1 MVKEEVVLDALHLL
15 ILEVIMDIQDLVLVV
30 VEKVILSL
38 MDGVV
43 LGLVVVEYVLFVIN

>member
-1 MVKEEVVLDALHLL
+1 MVLDALHLV
-15 ILEVIMDIQDLVLVV
+15 ILEVIMDNQDLVLVV

>member
-1 MVKEEVVLDALHLL
+1 MLDALHLL